1 MQMKNRSTSGN
12 EHASAAGE
20 EALDAFM
27 QSMQSQSASE
37 EVAKL
42 ELQLRL
48 THEQVKQAQQLV
60 EIADPSGEHQA
71 RLKSKNSASHD

>member
-1 MQMKNRSTSGN
+1 
-12 EHASAAGE
+12 
-20 EALDAFM
+20 M